1 MRGLSKAFRLEIEHI
16 FSGKVKA
23 LSHFLIPVVIVAVLA
38 EAGSERCNWCYFN
51 NTTYTY
57 FNFYASLIFSTAML
71 FIATQLTVLR
81 IVGERAPYGTL
92 DRDLLAISRSGMYL
106 GKFLASLL
114 VVAVQC
120 LLLII
125 AGKIFGMILM
135 GSVFDFFFVLF
146 LVSASGL
153 AMGLLFSVFSKSKEQ
168 AVQLVPFAVLI
179 FLVLSGDLIPA
190 RDMPP
195 ALASIAQNSPVT
207 LTNSALRK
215 IMLGGLGVA
224 EEIGSVIRLFLWV
237 VVLLVLGILKFT
249 TEKR

>member
-1 MRGLSKAFRLEIEHI
+1 MKGLGKAFRLEIEHI

-106 GKFLASLL
+106 GKFLASLV

-125 AGKIFGMILM
+125 AGKSFGMVLI
-135 GSVFDFFFVLF
+135 GSTFDFFAVLF
-146 LVSASGL
+146 LLSAAGL
-153 AMGLLFSVFSKSKEQ
+153 ALGLLFSVFSKSKEQ

-207 LTNSALRK
+207 LANSALRE
-215 IMLGGLGVA
+215 IMLGGSGIA
-224 EEIGSVIRLFLWV
+224 EESGSIIKLLLWV
-237 VVLLVLGILKFT
+237 VALLVFGILKFS

>member
-1 MRGLSKAFRLEIEHI
+1 MRGLGKAFRLEIGHI

-51 NTTYTY
+51 NATYSY
-57 FNFYASLIFSTAML
+57 FNFYASLIFSTGML

-106 GKFLASLL
+106 GKFLASLV
-114 VVAVQC
+114 VVAVQS
-120 LLLII
+120 LLFII
-125 AGKIFGMILM
+125 AGRIFGMTLM
-135 GSVFDFFFVLF
+135 GSALDFFVVLF
-146 LVSASGL
+146 LLSAAGL
-153 AMGLLFSVFSKSKEQ
+153 ALGLLFSVFSKSKEQ

-195 ALASIAQNSPVT
+195 VLASIAKNSPVT
-207 LTNSALRK
+207 LANSALRE
-215 IMLGGLGVA
+215 IMLKGSGIAEESTNIIKLLLWIVALLMLGV
-224 EEIGSVIRLFLWV
+224 
-237 VVLLVLGILKFT
+237 LKFGA
-249 TEKR
+249 EKK